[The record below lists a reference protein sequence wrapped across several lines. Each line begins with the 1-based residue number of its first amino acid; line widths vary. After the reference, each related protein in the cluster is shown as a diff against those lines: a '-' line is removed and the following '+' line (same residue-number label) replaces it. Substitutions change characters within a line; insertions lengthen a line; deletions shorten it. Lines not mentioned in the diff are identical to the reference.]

1 MSKIQTLS
9 EDIINKIAAG
19 EVIERPASVV
29 KELVENSLDANSTN
43 ITIEIKDA
51 GKELIRVSDNGDGMN
66 EEDAKKSIIR
76 HATSK
81 IRTAEDLYSIQ
92 SLGFRGEALASVSA
106 VSRLTIITKEKSE
119 VEGFKV
125 EIHGGFIKSSGPA
138 ASDSGTSIEVK
149 DLFYNTPARKKFL
162 KSDLIELK
170 HIIDIITRY
179 ALYNKSISFKLI
191 NEGRTIINSPSTPN
205 MRANIASIYTPS
217 SAKDLIKVSHE
228 HFIEDKK
235 SKGKSLGELEKDKVA
250 IVQDKP
256 ETKKENLD
264 ESEYKKRLIKVHGY
278 VSKPQNSRN
287 DRTQQSIF
295 VNGRW
300 VKNDNINQA
309 IYDAY
314 HSLLFHG
321 KHPIYVINIDLNPES
336 IDVNVHPNKTQIKIE
351 QKNLVY
357 EIVYKAVYEA
367 LEKNK
372 LIPIVDINTEQ
383 QFSFKTTEKEK
394 FDWQEDLELEE
405 LEQIEIKKKS
415 EISKDESK
423 YLFEKSDQSLLNIES
438 SESEQNEVK
447 EEEDIRDHVVK
458 YNYSGR
464 TPKLGEDK
472 DSKYLISKGMDEKSH
487 SDEVKENV
495 ENQNKKILTS
505 QKGADLSFFKGTEKL
520 PPMRLLGQIHKTF
533 FVAETVGGMLIIDQ
547 HVVQERVLY
556 EKFMTEYLNRKVA
569 VQSLLEKE
577 LLNFTAI
584 EAQMILA
591 NLDRIKQFGFTLE
604 HFGENDFLLSTTPTL
619 FGRTQGKNLLYII
632 INEISEGGVKEF
644 ERIQEEIITRMSCRA
659 SVKAGDELSVV
670 EMKRLLG
677 ELAECKLPYT
687 CPHGRSIFIKITADE
702 LEKKFLRK

>member
-43 ITIEIKDA
+43 ITIEIKGA
-51 GKELIRVSDNGDGMN
+51 GQKLIRVSDNGDGMSP
-66 EEDAKKSIIR
+66 EDAKKSIIR

-81 IRTAEDLYSIQ
+81 IRTADDLYSIQ

-106 VSRLTIITKEKSE
+106 VSKLTITTKEKST
-119 VEGFKV
+119 VEGFMV
-125 EIHGGFIKSSGPA
+125 EINGGFIKSSGPA
-138 ASDSGTSIEVK
+138 ALNSGTTIEVK

-179 ALYNKSISFKLI
+179 SLYNKSISFKLI
-191 NEGRTIINSPSTPN
+191 NESRTIINSPSTPN

-217 SAKDLIKVSHE
+217 TAKDLIKISHE
-228 HFIEDKK
+228 HHLEDKK
-235 SKGKSLGELEKDKVA
+235 GKGKSLADLNENKVA
-250 IVQDKP
+250 IV
-256 ETKKENLD
+256 KEKEIKNIEELSD
-264 ESEYKKRLIKVHGY
+264 SDYKKKLIKVYGY
-278 VSKPQNSRN
+278 TSKPQDCRN

-321 KHPIYVINIDLNPES
+321 KHPIYVIKIDLDPES

-351 QKNLVY
+351 QKHLVY
-357 EIVYKAVYEA
+357 EIVYKAVYES

-372 LIPIVDINTEQ
+372 LIPIMNIKTDQ
-383 QFSFKTTEKEK
+383 QFSFKTNEKEK
-394 FDWQEDLELEE
+394 LNWQEDLKIEE
-405 LEQIEIKKKS
+405 VEKRI
-415 EISKDESK
+415 ISNKEESK
-423 YLFEKSDQSLLNIES
+423 YLFEKSNQALLRSKETNEKEI
-438 SESEQNEVK
+438 SEQ
-447 EEEDIRDHVVK
+447 IVK
-458 YNYSGR
+458 YNHSNNI
-464 TPKLGEDK
+464 PKVGENR
-472 DSKYLISKGMDEKSH
+472 DSKYLISKGMNEKVNSKYEE
-487 SDEVKENV
+487 SNTTDI
-495 ENQNKKILTS
+495 KKVLTS
-505 QKGADLSFFKGTEKL
+505 QKGKELNFFKGTEKL
-520 PPMRLLGQIHKTF
+520 PPMRLLGQINKTF
-533 FVAETVGGMLIIDQ
+533 FIAETVGGMLIIDQ

-556 EKFMTEYLNRKVA
+556 EKFMSEYINRKVA

-577 LLNFTAI
+577 LLNFTTS
-584 EAQMILA
+584 EAQLILA
-591 NLDRIKQFGFTLE
+591 NLDRIRQFGFTLE
-604 HFGENDFLLSTTPTL
+604 HFGENDFLLSTIPTL

-644 ERIQEEIITRMSCRA
+644 ERVQEEIITRMACRA

-670 EMKRLLG
+670 EMKRLLN

-687 CPHGRSIFIKITADE
+687 CPHGRTIFIKITADE